1 VLDAQEGELDVCR
14 PEERT
19 KVKQMKGTQ
28 HSGTVSG
35 FGATK
40 DNKERGRRR
49 WLAERS
55 NAAVV
60 KVITKAT
67 ANLS

>member
-1 VLDAQEGELDVCR
+1 MLDAQEGESNVTDR
-14 PEERT
+14 RRRREERAE
-19 KVKQMKGTQ
+19 VKEMEGAQ

-40 DNKERGRRR
+40 GNKERGRRR
-49 WLAERS
+49 WLAERI

-60 KVITKAT
+60 NVTV
-67 ANLS
+67 